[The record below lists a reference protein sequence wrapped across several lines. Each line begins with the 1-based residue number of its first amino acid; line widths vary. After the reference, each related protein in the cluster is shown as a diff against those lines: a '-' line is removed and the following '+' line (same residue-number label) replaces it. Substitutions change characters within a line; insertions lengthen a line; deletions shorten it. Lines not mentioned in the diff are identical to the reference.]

1 MPYKDKEKRKEYMRK
16 YRAKG
21 KVSVNPVNPVNPKPE
36 NLTSLPYLHKERLF
50 FLISFSLLQ

>member
-1 MPYKDKEKRKEYMRK
+1 MPYKDKEKQKEYMRK

-21 KVSVNPVNPVNPKPE
+21 KVSVKPVNPKSE
-36 NLTSLPYLHKERLF
+36 NLTSLPYHHKERLL

>member
-21 KVSVNPVNPVNPKPE
+21 KVSVNPVNPKPE